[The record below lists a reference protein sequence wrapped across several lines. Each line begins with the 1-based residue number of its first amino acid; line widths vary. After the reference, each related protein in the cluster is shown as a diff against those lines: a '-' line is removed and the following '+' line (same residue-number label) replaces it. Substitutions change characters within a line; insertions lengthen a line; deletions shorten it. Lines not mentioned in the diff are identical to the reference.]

1 MVEGWRYAR
10 PHNRYSRENGFTY
23 LWVMFTVA
31 ITGVL
36 LAGAGQLWRTEAQ
49 REKEKEL
56 MFVGEQFRLAI
67 GSYYEN
73 SPGIPKRYP
82 PSLEK
87 LLLDDRFPTVK
98 RHLRKIF
105 LDPMTGAR
113 EWGLITQPAIG
124 ITGVH
129 SLSAQA
135 PLKRANFHERY
146 ASFSEAKSYKD
157 WKFAYSPGDAE
168 QLSSKPQNQAQP
180 QNEAQSQ
187 NQPQDQPQTQPE
199 GRRAARQDPSQPQT
213 APETLQNSSNM
224 PQADPNSQR
233 FGYPPQNMQD

>member
-1 MVEGWRYAR
+1 
-10 PHNRYSRENGFTY
+10 
-23 LWVMFTVA
+23 MFTVA

-36 LAGAGQLWRTEAQ
+36 LAGAGQLWRTDAQ

-56 MFVGEQFRLAI
+56 MFIGEQFRLAI
-67 GSYYEN
+67 GSYYES

-87 LLLDDRFPTVK
+87 LLLDDRFPKVK

-105 LDPMTGAR
+105 LDPMTGTR
-113 EWGLITQPAIG
+113 EWGLIMQPGIG

-135 PLKRANFHERY
+135 PIKRASFHERY

-168 QLSSKPQNQAQP
+168 QLASRPQSQTQPQDQAQP
-180 QNEAQSQ
+180 QNQPGNQSQ
-187 NQPQDQPQTQPE
+187 AQPE
-199 GRRAARQDPSQPQT
+199 GRRDARQDPFQPQ
-213 APETLQNSSNM
+213 ASPEPLQNSPSM
-224 PQADPNSQR
+224 PPADPNSQR
-233 FGYPPQNMQD
+233 FGYPLQSMQD

>member
-1 MVEGWRYAR
+1 MRSIV
-10 PHNRYSRENGFTY
+10 SRFSRKERGFTY
-23 LWVMFTVA
+23 LWIMFTVA

-56 MFVGEQFRLAI
+56 MFIGEQFRLAI
-67 GSYYEN
+67 GSYYES

-105 LDPMTGAR
+105 FDPMTGTR
-113 EWGLITQPAIG
+113 EWGLVRQPGIG
-124 ITGVH
+124 IVGVH

-146 ASFSEAKSYKD
+146 ASFGEAKSYRE
-157 WKFAYSPGDAE
+157 WKFAYSPGDAGALAT
-168 QLSSKPQNQAQP
+168 QAQNQLQP
-180 QNEAQSQ
+180 QG
-187 NQPQDQPQTQPE
+187 QPQTQPE
-199 GRRAARQDPSQPQT
+199 KGPETQQAPAQPQ
-213 APETLQNSSNM
+213 APPELFPDSRR
-224 PQADPNSQR
+224 PPPADSDSQR
-233 FGYPPQNMQD
+233 FGSPLQNTQD

>member
-1 MVEGWRYAR
+1 
-10 PHNRYSRENGFTY
+10 
-23 LWVMFTVA
+23 MFTVA

-56 MFVGEQFRLAI
+56 MFIGEQFRLAI
-67 GSYYEN
+67 GSYYES
-73 SPGIPKRYP
+73 SPGVPKRYP

-105 LDPMTGAR
+105 LDPMTGTR
-113 EWGLITQPAIG
+113 GWGLIMQPGIG

-146 ASFSEAKSYKD
+146 AFGEAKSYKD

-168 QLSSKPQNQAQP
+168 QLASKPAQQPGQQAQQLDQQQQTEQPRRRQAQP
-180 QNEAQSQ
+180 EQK
-187 NQPQDQPQTQPE
+187 PE
-199 GRRAARQDPSQPQT
+199 
-213 APETLQNSSNM
+213 
-224 PQADPNSQR
+224 PNSQPESQ
-233 FGYPPQNMQD
+233 YPWGTLLGSSGTSSAGDLKNSSEPGSFNTDVSDYPSQKVRE

>member
-1 MVEGWRYAR
+1 MRGTA
-10 PHNRYSRENGFTY
+10 SRFCSGENGFTY

-36 LAGAGQLWRTEAQ
+36 LAGAGQLWRTESQ

-56 MFVGEQFRLAI
+56 MFIGEQFRLAI

-73 SPGIPKRYP
+73 SPGMPKRYP

-105 LDPMTGAR
+105 LDPMTGTR
-113 EWGLITQPAIG
+113 EWGLIKQPGIG

-129 SLSAQA
+129 SLSAQV

-146 ASFSEAKSYKD
+146 AFGEAKSYKD

-168 QLSSKPQNQAQP
+168 QLSSKPVQQPGQQAQQLDRQQQTGQQRGPQAQP
-180 QNEAQSQ
+180 ETGRETQQG
-187 NQPQDQPQTQPE
+187 PPQPQTPPE
-199 GRRAARQDPSQPQT
+199 PLPDARSQSP
-213 APETLQNSSNM
+213 
-224 PQADPNSQR
+224 ADSNSQR
-233 FGYPPQNMQD
+233 FGYPSQSVHE

>member
-1 MVEGWRYAR
+1 VWRMASR
-10 PHNRYSRENGFTY
+10 RNNRERGFTY

-56 MFVGEQFRLAI
+56 MFIGEQFRLAI
-67 GSYYEN
+67 GSYYES

-105 LDPMTGAR
+105 LDPMTGTR
-113 EWGLITQPAIG
+113 EWGLIMQSGIG
-124 ITGVH
+124 ITGVN

-135 PLKRANFHERY
+135 PIKRANFHERY

-187 NQPQDQPQTQPE
+187 NQSQDQPQTQPE
-199 GRRAARQDPSQPQT
+199 GRRRARQDPSQLQA
-213 APETLQNSSNM
+213 APETLQNSPNM
-224 PQADPNSQR
+224 SPADPNSQG

>member
-1 MVEGWRYAR
+1 VWRVAR
-10 PHNRYSRENGFTY
+10 RHNNREKGFTY

-56 MFVGEQFRLAI
+56 MFIGEQFRLAI
-67 GSYYEN
+67 GSYYES
-73 SPGIPKRYP
+73 SPGLPKRYP
-82 PSLEK
+82 PTLEK

-105 LDPMTGAR
+105 LDPMTGVR
-113 EWGLITQPAIG
+113 EWGLIMQPGIG

-135 PLKRANFHERY
+135 PIKRANFHERY
-146 ASFSEAKSYKD
+146 AFGEAKSYRD

-168 QLSSKPQNQAQP
+168 QLASRPRSQAQSQPQNQPRTQREGWRDAQQDSFQLQAQP
-180 QNEAQSQ
+180 EPLRNSQ
-187 NQPQDQPQTQPE
+187 NIPPAE
-199 GRRAARQDPSQPQT
+199 
-213 APETLQNSSNM
+213 
-224 PQADPNSQR
+224 PNSQR
-233 FGYPPQNMQD
+233 SGYPSQNMQD

>member
-1 MVEGWRYAR
+1 MRGTA
-10 PHNRYSRENGFTY
+10 SRFNSGESGFTY

-36 LAGAGQLWRTEAQ
+36 LAGTGQLWRTESQ

-56 MFVGEQFRLAI
+56 MFIGEQFRLAI
-67 GSYYEN
+67 GSYYES

-113 EWGLITQPAIG
+113 EWGLITQPGIG

-146 ASFSEAKSYKD
+146 AFGEANSYKD

-180 QNEAQSQ
+180 QNETQSQ

-199 GRRAARQDPSQPQT
+199 GRGVARQDPSQLQA
-213 APETLQNSSNM
+213 APETLQNSPNM

-233 FGYPPQNMQD
+233 FRYPSQNMQD

>member
-1 MVEGWRYAR
+1 MRRMASPR
-10 PHNRYSRENGFTY
+10 NNRERGFTY

-36 LAGAGQLWRTEAQ
+36 LAGAGQLWRTETQ

-56 MFVGEQFRLAI
+56 MFIGEQFRLAI
-67 GSYYEN
+67 GSYYES
-73 SPGIPKRYP
+73 SPGLPKRYP
-82 PSLEK
+82 PTLEK

-113 EWGLITQPAIG
+113 EWGLIMQPGIG
-124 ITGVH
+124 ITGIH

-135 PLKRANFHERY
+135 PIKRANFHERY
-146 ASFSEAKSYKD
+146 AFGEAKSYRD

-168 QLSSKPQNQAQP
+168 QLAPKPQQTGQQRQPRAQP
-180 QNEAQSQ
+180 QKTPESQAQAESGTPQEARSG
-187 NQPQDQPQTQPE
+187 PSDSPFGGGLRDSPE
-199 GRRAARQDPSQPQT
+199 SGSFNTGPP
-213 APETLQNSSNM
+213 
-224 PQADPNSQR
+224 
-233 FGYPPQNMQD
+233 GYSP